1 MFGHF
6 VGLVL
11 KWLNLNLVKLKAAN
25 SRSDSF
31 DQIFLSHWLEPRIN
45 SNFFQ
50 VVNSGSK
57 VSICKLIFEEIS

>member
-31 DQIFLSHWLEPRIN
+31 DQINVTTKKIISEPK
-45 SNFFQ
+45 FDCHE
-50 VVNSGSK
+50 G
-57 VSICKLIFEEIS
+57 IS

>member
-1 MFGHF
+1 MFDHF

-31 DQIFLSHWLEPRIN
+31 DQVNVATKKVISEQ
-45 SNFFQ
+45 NFDCHE
-50 VVNSGSK
+50 G
-57 VSICKLIFEEIS
+57 IS